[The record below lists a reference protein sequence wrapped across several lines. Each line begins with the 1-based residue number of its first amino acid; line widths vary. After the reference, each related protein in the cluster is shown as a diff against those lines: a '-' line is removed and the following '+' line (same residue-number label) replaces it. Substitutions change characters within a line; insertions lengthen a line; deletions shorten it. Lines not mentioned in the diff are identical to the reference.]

1 MIHDHD
7 PRRQVIRT
15 IKFSHLMQLQRPVAL
30 RFINLSR
37 NTQKNVGIL
46 PYSPLHLIAE
56 DGWAINRASIHSRDF
71 APANTSSENFK
82 LYRRAFTQS
91 SSDFFFL
98 HERAAID
105 VTTGVVFQSSSA
117 GCSCSPSVFI
127 RARKRVCCIVTW
139 CWLRARLRWLFWF
152 LMKFIVSPLSST
164 SDCKV
169 TPIWFAVSAH

>member
-15 IKFSHLMQLQRPVAL
+15 IKFSHLKQLQQPVAL

-37 NTQKNVGIL
+37 NAQKIVGIL

-56 DGWAINRASIHSRDF
+56 DEPSIERRYTLVILPPRTRRRKISNSTDALSPSQ
-71 APANTSSENFK
+71 API
-82 LYRRAFTQS
+82 
-91 SSDFFFL
+91 FFFL

>member
-1 MIHDHD
+1 MTHAD
-7 PRRQVIRT
+7 
-15 IKFSHLMQLQRPVAL
+15 KS
-30 RFINLSR
+30 
-37 NTQKNVGIL
+37 
-46 PYSPLHLIAE
+46 
-56 DGWAINRASIHSRDF
+56 F
-71 APANTSSENFK
+71 APLNSVIWCNYSGLWRFGSSTCPETRKK
-82 LYRRAFTQS
+82 LSEFCLIPLFIWLPRMSHQS
-91 SSDFFFL
+91 SVDTLSWFCPREHVVGKFQTLPTRFHPVKLRFFFL